1 MLTNQ
6 ELMTARDNLRA
17 ANVLIDVVRGLYL
30 GGGLTQGALLLND
43 VAGVIGGELETLAK
57 KMDGVQVAPALEQ
70 R

>member
-1 MLTNQ
+1 L
-6 ELMTARDNLRA
+6 
-17 ANVLIDVVRGLYL
+17 LYL

-57 KMDGVQVAPALEQ
+57 KMDGVQVAPAREQ